1 MMVVLFYQLDWGDK
15 GGLTVQEWLPI
26 LNGMKRTP
34 AVIFLL
40 LAFFALSTPL
50 FSSEQGIASYYAG
63 KFQGRLTANGE
74 IFDTNLFTAA
84 HKTLPFNTIVKVTSD
99 LTAKSVLVR
108 ITDRGPFVAGR
119 IIDLSR
125 AAAEA
130 IEMVGSGLAPV
141 TVEIVARGNGKTYHK
156 TGPPSGT
163 VSIQIG
169 AFGDKENAIQVKEM
183 LEANW
188 LKPVLET
195 AGRFTRVILPSIPT
209 GNAELTRLRLAQ
221 LGFTDVLVRR
231 S

>member
-1 MMVVLFYQLDWGDK
+1 MKGRKLLIIVLV
-15 GGLTVQEWLPI
+15 T
-26 LNGMKRTP
+26 
-34 AVIFLL
+34 ACLL
-40 LAFFALSTPL
+40 SAPL
-50 FSSEQGIASYYAG
+50 FAEEQGIASYYAG

-99 LTAKSVLVR
+99 VTAMSVLVR
-108 ITDRGPFVAGR
+108 INDRGPFVAGR

-141 TVEIVARGNGKTYHK
+141 TVEIVRRGDGKTYHK
-156 TGPPSGT
+156 TGPPAGT

-169 AFGDKENAIQVKEM
+169 SFGDEKNAIRVKEFM
-183 LEANW
+183 EANW
-188 LKPVLET
+188 LKPVLEP
-195 AGRFTRVILPSIPT
+195 AGRFTRVVLPSIPT
-209 GNAELTRLRLAQ
+209 GNAELTLMRLAQ
-221 LGFTDVLVRR
+221 LGFRDVLIRR